1 MTRPGAPLSHL
12 LTRAVG
18 SIAHAAPAGDETE
31 ARVLDAAIA
40 VLARKG
46 TREATMD
53 DVAAESGVGRTTLFR
68 RFAGKDQ
75 LFERALARE
84 FSRMLDGLTER
95 IALVTDPTDQL
106 VEGFAAFLHLVHRH
120 PLFGVGDPER
130 RAELVQALDH
140 GDPSPMRWGH
150 TAVRTHLAAAQ
161 SAGALPP
168 GDPDRQ
174 ADAVVHLTLGYV
186 AAPSLVDDLADL
198 AAIERFARIAITP
211 ILTGTPPPVS
221 PRTRKRKRAQ
231 PN

>member
-12 LTRAVG
+12 LTRAV
-18 SIAHAAPAGDETE
+18 SAIAHATPTGDDTE

-53 DVAAESGVGRTTLFR
+53 DIAAESGVGRTTLFR

-84 FSRMLDGLTER
+84 FSLMLDGLAER
-95 IALVTDPTDQL
+95 IALVTDPTEQL
-106 VEGFAAFLHLVHRH
+106 VEGFAAFLHLVYRH
-120 PLFGVGDPER
+120 PLFRDGDPER
-130 RAELVQALDH
+130 RVDLIQALDH

-150 TAVRTHLAAAQ
+150 TAVRTLLAISQ
-161 SAGALPP
+161 TAGTLPT

-174 ADAVVHLTLGYV
+174 ADAVVHLALGYV
-186 AAPSLVDDLADL
+186 AAPSLVDDLAEL
-198 AAIERFARIAITP
+198 AAIEHLARITIEP
-211 ILTGTPPPVS
+211 ILTGTPP
-221 PRTRKRKRAQ
+221 RTQARKRAT

>member
-18 SIAHAAPAGDETE
+18 AIAHAAPSSDETE
-31 ARVLDAAIA
+31 TRVLDAAIV

-53 DVAAESGVGRTTLFR
+53 DVAAESGVSRTTLFR
-68 RFAGKDQ
+68 RFAGKDP

-84 FSRMLDGLTER
+84 FSVMLDGLTER
-95 IALVTDPTDQL
+95 IALLTDPTEQL
-106 VEGFAAFLHLVHRH
+106 VEGFAAFLHLVHHH
-120 PLFGVGDPER
+120 PLFGGGDPER

-150 TAVRTHLAAAQ
+150 TAVRAHLAAAQ
-161 SAGALPP
+161 AAGSLPP
-168 GDPDRQ
+168 GDPGRQ

-198 AAIERFARIAITP
+198 ATTQHLARIAITP
-211 ILTGTPPPVS
+211 ILTGTAPAPS
-221 PRTRKRKRAQ
+221 RTRAD
-231 PN
+231 PD